1 MSSAAETVSK
11 VLTES
16 VLTITQAR
24 DMIHDSTGTRPDKA
38 TIHRWIHRGV
48 GGTKLEAIKVG
59 NQTLTSAQAINRFI
73 TARTAAL

>member
-1 MSSAAETVSK
+1 MSAAETVSR

-24 DMIHDSTGTRPDKA
+24 DLIGDSIGKRPDKA

>member
-1 MSSAAETVSK
+1 MNDAAETVAK

-16 VLTITQAR
+16 VLTIAEAIVVIEKTT
-24 DMIHDSTGTRPDKA
+24 HVRPHRG
-38 TIHRWIHRGV
+38 TIHRWIKRGM
-48 GGTKLEAIKVG
+48 GGVKLEAVRVG